1 MKTPQNVIDAF
12 YALVPVT
19 PATGFV
25 RWYKYSY
32 PDDIAD
38 ACFGIIN
45 TLGVPADSIQEVEV
59 NVNCYAKDLS
69 IQKGIPD
76 LSKLNEMAGKV
87 ITELHD
93 YNNDVFDI
101 EYQTGAILREKDLNC
116 HFFNLRFKLI
126 FINN

>member
-1 MKTPQNVIDAF
+1 MKTPQDVIDAF
-12 YALVPVT
+12 YALLPME
-19 PATGFV
+19 PKTGFD

-32 PDDIAD
+32 PNGIDKQY
-38 ACFGIIN
+38 FGVIN

-59 NVNCYAKDLS
+59 NVNIYAKDLGT
-69 IQKGIPD
+69 QNIPD
-76 LSKLNEMAGKV
+76 LSSLSQMAGSV

-101 EYQTGAILREKDLNC
+101 EYTIGNIIREDDLGS